1 MKEQEIYQKIGELL
15 WSIMPDEAVRID
27 FIGSIYPEHYSGGAE
42 WVVANGD
49 IHYFPLGQRPDEIEG
64 EIINLMKQLRATL
77 SQEWTQ
83 YKFSLF
89 DNIEFNIKFAY
100 VPDEDSWPMLYLRG
114 VSDLEENEIKE
125 YGIPREIWEERVKAK
140 KEQQN
145 S

>member
-15 WSIMPDEAVRID
+15 WSIMPEEAVRID

-64 EIINLMKQLRATL
+64 EIINLMKQLRSTL

-89 DNIEFNIKFAY
+89 DN
-100 VPDEDSWPMLYLRG
+100 M
-114 VSDLEENEIKE
+114 
-125 YGIPREIWEERVKAK
+125 
-140 KEQQN
+140 
-145 S
+145 

>member
-15 WSIMPDEAVRID
+15 WSIMPEEAVRID

-64 EIINLMKQLRATL
+64 EIINLMKQLRSTL

-83 YKFSLF
+83 YKFS
-89 DNIEFNIKFAY
+89 
-100 VPDEDSWPMLYLRG
+100 YL
-114 VSDLEENEIKE
+114 I
-125 YGIPREIWEERVKAK
+125 IWSLILNLNMFQMKIVGQCSIFEVLVILK
-140 KEQQN
+140 KMR
-145 S
+145 

>member
-49 IHYFPLGQRPDEIEG
+49 IHYFPLGQRPDEIEW
-64 EIINLMKQLRATL
+64 EIINLM
-77 SQEWTQ
+77 TQ

-89 DNIEFNIKFAY
+89 DNMEFNIKFAY